1 MVESQSAE
9 QPVAVSAPSPSVPPA
24 RDPSPGVR
32 VTQQIREALTDLGG
46 LALAAYLVQR
56 GAITGQHALLFALAL
71 LLPSP
76 LLLRLAKV
84 LGARGSA
91 GAGVAVALLGAS
103 AAWAKIKGVAV
114 LGVAAVGL
122 AACLGGC
129 SPTLPADLYR
139 GVGTG
144 VAVTASGG
152 REVALLEA
160 RDCLARSSRAE
171 AESCLAPWRARWAP
185 IAQAWQGAASRAQSL
200 AAVVSSVNAALERRW
215 PSMDAGQSAP
225 APDAGHEQP
234 DAIAPKGEPALVL
247 DGWQR
252 GMCTVP
258 VFAQGAKTLADLDPR
273 RCAVTAPGDRIT
285 VFRRG
290 SRWVTVAQ

>member
-1 MVESQSAE
+1 MAESQSAE
-9 QPVAVSAPSPSVPPA
+9 QPVAASAPSPSVPPA

-46 LALAAYLVQR
+46 LALAAYLVSR
-56 GAITGQHALLFALAL
+56 GAITGQHALFFALAL

-84 LGARGSA
+84 LGSRTTSA
-91 GAGVAVALLGAS
+91 GTGAAMALLGAS
-103 AAWAKIKGVAV
+103 ALYTKIKGGIV
-114 LGVAAVGL
+114 LGAAAIGL

-129 SPTLPADLYR
+129 AAAGAPQLSPVVPRVVLRPEWGTCVETGGKIEIPHTGTVAMLTSACFAAQDAGAIVDAGVPAQEPD
-139 GVGTG
+139 
-144 VAVTASGG
+144 
-152 REVALLEA
+152 
-160 RDCLARSSRAE
+160 D
-171 AESCLAPWRARWAP
+171 
-185 IAQAWQGAASRAQSL
+185 
-200 AAVVSSVNAALERRW
+200 AAVV
-215 PSMDAGQSAP
+215 
-225 APDAGHEQP
+225 P
-234 DAIAPKGEPALVL
+234 DAIKPGVVALVL

-258 VFAQGAKTLADLDPR
+258 AWIQGAKTLADLDPR
-273 RCAVTAPGDRIT
+273 RCAVTAPGDRVT

>member
-32 VTQQIREALTDLGG
+32 VTQQIREAVTDLGG

-84 LGARGSA
+84 LGARGSSA

-103 AAWAKIKGVAV
+103 AAWAHFKSYAVVGAGV
-114 LGVAAVGL
+114 LGL

-129 SPTLPADLYR
+129 AAAGAPQLSPVVPRVVLRPEWGTCVETGGKIEIPNTGTVAMLTSACFAAQDVDA
-139 GVGTG
+139 GVPTQ
-144 VAVTASGG
+144 
-152 REVALLEA
+152 EP
-160 RDCLARSSRAE
+160 DD
-171 AESCLAPWRARWAP
+171 
-185 IAQAWQGAASRAQSL
+185 
-200 AAVVSSVNAALERRW
+200 AAVV
-215 PSMDAGQSAP
+215 
-225 APDAGHEQP
+225 P
-234 DAIAPKGEPALVL
+234 DAIKPGTVALVL

>member
-1 MVESQSAE
+1 MAD
-9 QPVAVSAPSPSVPPA
+9 QPTASTSSPASSPSVPPA

-84 LGARGSA
+84 LGARSGSA
-91 GAGVAVALLGAS
+91 GAGAMVAMLSAS
-103 AAWAKIKGVAV
+103 AAWAHFKSYAV
-114 LGVAAVGL
+114 LGAGVLGL

-129 SPTLPADLYR
+129 AAAGAPQLSPVVPRVVLRPEWGTCVETGGKIEIPNTGTVAMLTSACFAAQDAGAIVDS
-139 GVGTG
+139 GVPTQ
-144 VAVTASGG
+144 
-152 REVALLEA
+152 EP
-160 RDCLARSSRAE
+160 DD
-171 AESCLAPWRARWAP
+171 
-185 IAQAWQGAASRAQSL
+185 
-200 AAVVSSVNAALERRW
+200 AAVV
-215 PSMDAGQSAP
+215 
-225 APDAGHEQP
+225 P
-234 DAIAPKGEPALVL
+234 DAIKPGVVALVL

-290 SRWVTVAQ
+290 SRWVTVTQ